1 MNVSYLCKKQ
11 ASENRFF
18 SLALPEGRENR
29 KDLAINFEIFERL
42 QIDIVVYSVT
52 LRQTV

>member
-1 MNVSYLCKKQ
+1 MNVSYLCEKQ

-29 KDLAINFEIFERL
+29 KDEAVEIEVITRL
-42 QIDIVVYSVT
+42 SAQ
-52 LRQTV
+52 LPLCL